1 MNYPASVTELTR
13 QAKRMATSKA
23 AVSRLPAVRTSRRAN
38 KSLPAS
44 TRSFMERLPSEI
56 LIKILSYLDASTLF
70 SISHINKLFH
80 QLANDNSLWKRIY
93 IVKFGKDKQWKLKC
107 TDELLLKMEDRAAGS
122 WKWLYFKS
130 VAARDMDMWKRH
142 LRHTSRY
149 TGLPCQT
156 EKVLRNLNITWELT
170 VTDKSGHQNTLEL
183 SWSQFFETSVTL
195 CWSAGGYLPSYQ
207 QISTLE
213 LHGVRR
219 IALNCP
225 GLKKPGWRSLMAKL
239 DMQTLT
245 KNAQVIGQ
253 DRMVQ
258 LKLLPP
264 GIIIGVWRDQ
274 RSVAFIMFT
283 LHFHKLVERSTQ
295 GSSVC
300 PFVEPMDKP
309 PFDDIDP
316 EYGLHGYQLHIV
328 LHSTVCKLMSESF
341 SQLFC
346 HRAQISDGLIQ
357 LTAINSTNLS
367 QHTPLSGNVT
377 LPWRCEALQGEV
389 ENCCIMSLTLLDE
402 FSKPFT
408 CVSSPVSMKL
418 EKTPISY
425 DHDGEHYLIH
435 YQDSDAQVKMRL
447 VWMKEQ
453 QQFVLVSLVIYLS
466 VCNVNRH
473 FGRDY

>member
-1 MNYPASVTELTR
+1 SKIHWCHFLVLMSNYLFR
-13 QAKRMATSKA
+13 
-23 AVSRLPAVRTSRRAN
+23 
-38 KSLPAS
+38 
-44 TRSFMERLPSEI
+44 RLPSEI

-156 EKVLRNLNITWELT
+156 EKVLRCNKRL
-170 VTDKSGHQNTLEL
+170 GHQNTLEL
-183 SWSQFFETSVTL
+183 SWSHFFETSVTL

-225 GLKKPGWRSLMAKL
+225 GLKKYRQPACPPTPSLCVSVSSFLRKTNSFPCFAPSDL
-239 DMQTLT
+239 
-245 KNAQVIGQ
+245 
-253 DRMVQ
+253 
-258 LKLLPP
+258 
-264 GIIIGVWRDQ
+264 

-328 LHSTVCKLMSESF
+328 LHSTVCKLMSERF

-346 HRAQISDGLIQ
+346 HRGNISDGLIQ

-418 EKTPISY
+418 EKMPISY
-425 DHDGEHYLIH
+425 DHDSEHYLIH